1 MNGKTST
8 LIIRSE
14 KIEGILTNDSQAYR
28 FSMEGAPTSYA
39 EVQLVLETGVV
50 PKGEWAI
57 GLRLSPSE
65 EWIVVDVISED
76 EWMDEK
82 VRHRHPV

>member
-1 MNGKTST
+1 MTGKTST
-8 LIIRSE
+8 LIVISE
-14 KIEGILTNDSQAYR
+14 KIEGILTNDSQTYR
-28 FSMEGAPTSYA
+28 FSIEDDPTPYA
-39 EVQLVLETGVV
+39 KVQLVLENGVV

-82 VRHRHPV
+82 GRQKPPR